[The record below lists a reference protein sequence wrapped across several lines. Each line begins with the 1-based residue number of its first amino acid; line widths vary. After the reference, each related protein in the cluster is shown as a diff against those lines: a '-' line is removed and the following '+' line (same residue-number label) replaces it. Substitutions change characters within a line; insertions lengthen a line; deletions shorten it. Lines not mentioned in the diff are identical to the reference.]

1 MNFGNTSNIGFI
13 ELLFVLLAWGVPIAV
28 LVWFVRTLTSMS
40 VSLRE
45 IADRLSDL
53 ERTVRETSRGGI

>member
-1 MNFGNTSNIGFI
+1 M
-13 ELLFVLLAWGVPIAV
+13 AV
-28 LVWFVRTLTSMS
+28 LVWFVRTLTAMS